1 MSSSKI
7 KVDPRTFKIIN
18 QAQSQAKSQSQTTT
32 ESFTSDSESSTSV
45 NSDTESVKVIKLDSS
60 EQSGGLAKSNG
71 PSITGSE
78 VRIQPSQDRI
88 IKPAVPNPPATNP
101 PATNPPATN
110 PPASKPSTPN
120 PTASKQSVPTNTNI
134 SNNDLFSYLSINNP
148 NQSSIGQ
155 ESPLSKLE
163 ESIGTEDTDNT
174 VTTSKTGELQTSLA
188 EEEVQSAEQQVED
201 TTQDVFDLTQ
211 NKLYQVLSKL
221 FEDTKGNNIS
231 ENIEKLS
238 KLFESHNQI
247 MEKMLSQLIIMNTN
261 YKQVKVPES
270 VQTSTKQAGNIIDF
284 RKKLDQLDQK
294 EQKKP

>member
-1 MSSSKI
+1 LNINKNSEQQSSKSGLEE
-7 KVDPRTFKIIN
+7 TL
-18 QAQSQAKSQSQTTT
+18 
-32 ESFTSDSESSTSV
+32 SEKTGVSST
-45 NSDTESVKVIKLDSS
+45 
-60 EQSGGLAKSNG
+60 
-71 PSITGSE
+71 
-78 VRIQPSQDRI
+78 
-88 IKPAVPNPPATNP
+88 
-101 PATNPPATN
+101 
-110 PPASKPSTPN
+110 
-120 PTASKQSVPTNTNI
+120 
-134 SNNDLFSYLSINNP
+134 NDELENDQID
-148 NQSSIGQ
+148 Q
-155 ESPLSKLE
+155 ETLE
-163 ESIGTEDTDNT
+163 E
-174 VTTSKTGELQTSLA
+174 TSEKK
-188 EEEVQSAEQQVED
+188 VED

>member
-1 MSSSKI
+1 MSSKI
-7 KVDPRTFKIIN
+7 RVDPRTFKIIN
-18 QAQSQAKSQSQTTT
+18 QAQSKAQSQPQ
-32 ESFTSDSESSTSV
+32 STSDSESSTSV
-45 NSDTESVKVIKLDSS
+45 NSDAESVKVIKLDSS
-60 EQSGGLAKSNG
+60 EQSGGLAA
-71 PSITGSE
+71 TGSE

-88 IKPAVPNPPATNP
+88 IKPAVPNPQQDPLT
-101 PATNPPATN
+101 
-110 PPASKPSTPN
+110 KPV
-120 PTASKQSVPTNTNI
+120 AVNI
-134 SNNDLFSYLSINNP
+134 PKDQNNNDKNLFSYLSMPNP
-148 NQSSIGQ
+148 NPSQSNISQ
-155 ESPLSKLE
+155 E
-163 ESIGTEDTDNT
+163 ESIGAEDTDNT
-174 VTTSKTGELQTSLA
+174 ASTSKTEESQTNLA
-188 EEEVQSAEQQVED
+188 DEEVSSAEQQVED

-261 YKQVKVPES
+261 YKQIKVPES

-284 RKKLDQLDQK
+284 RKKLDHMEQK

>member
-18 QAQSQAKSQSQTTT
+18 TAQSKAQSQTTT
-32 ESFTSDSESSTSV
+32 ELFTSDSESSTSV
-45 NSDTESVKVIKLDSS
+45 NSDTESVRVIKLDSS
-60 EQSGGLAKSNG
+60 EQSGGLAKQNG

-88 IKPAVPNPPATNP
+88 IKPAVPNPQQAAPLAKPDIVNP
-101 PATNPPATN
+101 PT
-110 PPASKPSTPN
+110 
-120 PTASKQSVPTNTNI
+120 QSAPKVQ
-134 SNNDLFSYLSINNP
+134 NNNNNSDKNLFNYLSMP
-148 NQSSIGQ
+148 NLNKSNIGQ
-155 ESPLSKLE
+155 ETPLSE
-163 ESIGTEDTDNT
+163 AEAEDTDNT
-174 VTTSKTGELQTSLA
+174 ASTSKTEESQTTLA
-188 EEEVQSAEQQVED
+188 VEVQSAEQKVED

-261 YKQVKVPES
+261 YKQIKVPES

-284 RKKLDQLDQK
+284 RKNLI
-294 EQKKP
+294 

>member
-1 MSSSKI
+1 MSSKI
-7 KVDPRTFKIIN
+7 RVDPKTFKIIN
-18 QAQSQAKSQSQTTT
+18 QAKAQPQSQSQTTT

-60 EQSGGLAKSNG
+60 EQSGGLSKSNG

-88 IKPAVPNPPATNP
+88 IKPAVPNPQQAAPLAKPDIVNP
-101 PATNPPATN
+101 PT
-110 PPASKPSTPN
+110 
-120 PTASKQSVPTNTNI
+120 QSSPKVQNN
-134 SNNDLFSYLSINNP
+134 SNNQNLFSYLSINNP
-148 NQSSIGQ
+148 NLNQSNIGQ

-163 ESIGTEDTDNT
+163 ESIGAEDTDNT
-174 VTTSKTGELQTSLA
+174 ASTSKTEESQTNLA
-188 EEEVQSAEQQVED
+188 VEVQSAEQQVED
-201 TTQDVFDLTQ
+201 TSQDVFDLTQ

-247 MEKMLSQLIIMNTN
+247 MEKMLNQLIIMNTN
-261 YKQVKVPES
+261 YKQIKVPES

-284 RKKLDQLDQK
+284 RKKLDQMDQK

>member
-1 MSSSKI
+1 MSSKI

-18 QAQSQAKSQSQTTT
+18 QTQSKAQSQSQSQSQSQT
-32 ESFTSDSESSTSV
+32 TSDSESSTSV

-60 EQSGGLAKSNG
+60 EQSGGLA
-71 PSITGSE
+71 PTGSE
-78 VRIQPSQDRI
+78 VRIQPSQDRT
-88 IKPAVPNPPATNP
+88 IKPIAPNPQQAPLTKPVVVNP
-101 PATNPPATN
+101 PTQSAPKVQNN
-110 PPASKPSTPN
+110 NNNSDKNLFNYLSMPN
-120 PTASKQSVPTNTNI
+120 PSQSN
-134 SNNDLFSYLSINNP
+134 
-148 NQSSIGQ
+148 IGQ
-155 ESPLSKLE
+155 ESSLSE
-163 ESIGTEDTDNT
+163 AEAEDTDNT
-174 VTTSKTGELQTSLA
+174 VTTTKTEESQPKLA
-188 EEEVQSAEQQVED
+188 VEVPSAEQQVED
-201 TTQDVFDLTQ
+201 TSQDVFDLTQ

-261 YKQVKVPES
+261 QKQIKVPES

-284 RKKLDQLDQK
+284 RKKLDQM

>member
-18 QAQSQAKSQSQTTT
+18 TAQSKAQSQTTT
-32 ESFTSDSESSTSV
+32 ELFTSDSESSTSV
-45 NSDTESVKVIKLDSS
+45 NSDTESVRVIKLDSS
-60 EQSGGLAKSNG
+60 EQSGGLAKQNG

-88 IKPAVPNPPATNP
+88 IKPAVPNPQQAAPLAKPDIVNP
-101 PATNPPATN
+101 PT
-110 PPASKPSTPN
+110 
-120 PTASKQSVPTNTNI
+120 QSAPKVQ
-134 SNNDLFSYLSINNP
+134 NNNNNSDKNLFNYLSMP
-148 NQSSIGQ
+148 NLNKSNIGQ
-155 ESPLSKLE
+155 ETPLSE
-163 ESIGTEDTDNT
+163 AEAEDTDNT
-174 VTTSKTGELQTSLA
+174 ASTSKTEESQTTLA
-188 EEEVQSAEQQVED
+188 VEVQSAEQKVED

-261 YKQVKVPES
+261 YKQIKVPES

-284 RKKLDQLDQK
+284 RKKLDLMDQK

>member
-18 QAQSQAKSQSQTTT
+18 QSQSQSQSQSQT
-32 ESFTSDSESSTSV
+32 TSDSESSTSV

-60 EQSGGLAKSNG
+60 EQSGGLATGSEVRTSG
-71 PSITGSE
+71 SEVRTSGSE

-88 IKPAVPNPPATNP
+88 IKPVAVNPII
-101 PATNPPATN
+101 
-110 PPASKPSTPN
+110 PSTPAPKVQN
-120 PTASKQSVPTNTNI
+120 
-134 SNNDLFSYLSINNP
+134 NNDNNNDKNLFNYLSMPNP
-148 NQSSIGQ
+148 KELNIGQ
-155 ESPLSKLE
+155 ESSLS
-163 ESIGTEDTDNT
+163 GAEDTDNT
-174 VTTSKTGELQTSLA
+174 ATTSKTEDSQTNLA
-188 EEEVQSAEQQVED
+188 TEVQSAEQQVED

-247 MEKMLSQLIIMNTN
+247 MEKMLNQLIIMNTN
-261 YKQVKVPES
+261 YKQIKVPDAFQS
-270 VQTSTKQAGNIIDF
+270 STKQAGNIPDF
-284 RKKLDQLDQK
+284 RKKLDLM

>member
-1 MSSSKI
+1 MSSKI

-18 QAQSQAKSQSQTTT
+18 QAQSKAQSQPQSQTTT

-45 NSDTESVKVIKLDSS
+45 NSDAESVKVIKLDSS
-60 EQSGGLAKSNG
+60 EQSGGLTKSNG

-88 IKPAVPNPPATNP
+88 IKPAVPNPQQPSLT
-101 PATNPPATN
+101 
-110 PPASKPSTPN
+110 KPD
-120 PTASKQSVPTNTNI
+120 AVNI
-134 SNNDLFSYLSINNP
+134 PKDQNNNDKNLFSYLSMPNP
-148 NQSSIGQ
+148 NPSQSNIRQ
-155 ESPLSKLE
+155 E
-163 ESIGTEDTDNT
+163 ESIGVEDIDNT
-174 VTTSKTGELQTSLA
+174 VTTSKTEESQTNLA
-188 EEEVQSAEQQVED
+188 DEVPSAEQQVED
-201 TTQDVFDLTQ
+201 TSQDVFDLTQ

-261 YKQVKVPES
+261 YKQIKVPES

-284 RKKLDQLDQK
+284 RKKLDQMDK
-294 EQKKP
+294 GKP

>member
-1 MSSSKI
+1 MSSKI

-18 QAQSQAKSQSQTTT
+18 QAQSQSQSQSQSQT
-32 ESFTSDSESSTSV
+32 TSDSESSTSV

-60 EQSGGLAKSNG
+60 EQSGGLATGSEVRT
-71 PSITGSE
+71 SGSE

-88 IKPAVPNPPATNP
+88 IKPFAPTKPVVMNPSIP
-101 PATNPPATN
+101 
-110 PPASKPSTPN
+110 SIPSTPA
-120 PTASKQSVPTNTNI
+120 PKVQ
-134 SNNDLFSYLSINNP
+134 NNNNNENDKNLFNYLSMPNP
-148 NQSSIGQ
+148 KELNIGQ
-155 ESPLSKLE
+155 ESSLS
-163 ESIGTEDTDNT
+163 GAEDTDNT
-174 VTTSKTGELQTSLA
+174 ATTSKTEDSQTNLA
-188 EEEVQSAEQQVED
+188 TEVQSAEQQVED

-247 MEKMLSQLIIMNTN
+247 MEKMLNQLIIMNTN
-261 YKQVKVPES
+261 YKQIKVPES

-284 RKKLDQLDQK
+284 RKKLDHMDQK
-294 EQKKP
+294 KS

>member
-1 MSSSKI
+1 MSSKI

-18 QAQSQAKSQSQTTT
+18 QAQSKAQSQSQSQTTT
-32 ESFTSDSESSTSV
+32 DSFTSDSESSTSV

-60 EQSGGLAKSNG
+60 EQSGGLSKSNG

-88 IKPAVPNPPATNP
+88 IKQAVPNPQQAAPLAKPEIVNP
-101 PATNPPATN
+101 PT
-110 PPASKPSTPN
+110 
-120 PTASKQSVPTNTNI
+120 QSAPKVQNN
-134 SNNDLFSYLSINNP
+134 SNNQNLFNYLSMNNP
-148 NQSSIGQ
+148 NLNQSNIGQ
-155 ESPLSKLE
+155 ETPLSKLE
-163 ESIGTEDTDNT
+163 ESIGAEDTDNT
-174 VTTSKTGELQTSLA
+174 ASTSKTEESKTNLA
-188 EEEVQSAEQQVED
+188 VEVQSAEQQVED
-201 TTQDVFDLTQ
+201 TSQDVFDLTQ

-247 MEKMLSQLIIMNTN
+247 MEKMLNQLIIMNTN
-261 YKQVKVPES
+261 YKQIKVPES
-270 VQTSTKQAGNIIDF
+270 VQSSTKQAGNIIDF
-284 RKKLDQLDQK
+284 RKKLDQMDQK

>member
-1 MSSSKI
+1 MSSKI

-18 QAQSQAKSQSQTTT
+18 QAQSKAQSQSQSQSQTTT

-60 EQSGGLAKSNG
+60 EQSGGLSKSNG
-71 PSITGSE
+71 PSITAPE

-88 IKPAVPNPPATNP
+88 IKPAVPNPQQPPLTKPDIVNP
-101 PATNPPATN
+101 PT
-110 PPASKPSTPN
+110 
-120 PTASKQSVPTNTNI
+120 QSSPKVQNN
-134 SNNDLFSYLSINNP
+134 SNNQNLFSYLSINNP
-148 NQSSIGQ
+148 SQSNIGQ
-155 ESPLSKLE
+155 ESPLNKLE
-163 ESIGTEDTDNT
+163 ESIGAEDTDNT
-174 VTTSKTGELQTSLA
+174 VTTSKTEESQTNLA
-188 EEEVQSAEQQVED
+188 VEVQSAEQQVED
-201 TTQDVFDLTQ
+201 TSQDVFDLTQ

-261 YKQVKVPES
+261 YKQIKVPES
-270 VQTSTKQAGNIIDF
+270 VQTSTKQAGNIVDF
-284 RKKLDQLDQK
+284 RKKLDQM

>member
-1 MSSSKI
+1 MSSKI

-18 QAQSQAKSQSQTTT
+18 QAQSKAQSQSQSQTTT

-60 EQSGGLAKSNG
+60 EQSGGLSKSNG

-88 IKPAVPNPPATNP
+88 IKQAVPNPQQAAPLAKPEIVNP
-101 PATNPPATN
+101 PT
-110 PPASKPSTPN
+110 
-120 PTASKQSVPTNTNI
+120 QSAPKVQNN
-134 SNNDLFSYLSINNP
+134 SNNQNLFNYLSMNNP
-148 NQSSIGQ
+148 NLNQSNIGQ
-155 ESPLSKLE
+155 ETPLSKLE
-163 ESIGTEDTDNT
+163 ESIGAEDTDNT
-174 VTTSKTGELQTSLA
+174 ASTSKTEESKTNLA
-188 EEEVQSAEQQVED
+188 VEVQSAEQQVED
-201 TTQDVFDLTQ
+201 TSQDVFDLTQ

-247 MEKMLSQLIIMNTN
+247 MEKMLNQLIIMNTN
-261 YKQVKVPES
+261 YKQIKVPES
-270 VQTSTKQAGNIIDF
+270 VQSSTKQAGNIIDF
-284 RKKLDQLDQK
+284 RKKLDQMDQK